1 MNKNKA
7 RGTALER
14 YIVSRLRDK
23 GFAVVRAPAS
33 GSKRKDHVPDIIALK
48 SGIILLIEVK
58 SRKSGNRIYIGKE
71 QAGGI
76 REFARKSGGEL
87 FVAAKIKNIL
97 CFIKFE
103 ELRKT
108 EKENYVIDLET
119 IEKGMKIDDLVRYVE
134 GKTNRTLDSFL

>member
-7 RGTALER
+7 RGSALER
-14 YIVSRLRDK
+14 YIVSKLRDK

-33 GSKRKDHVPDIIALK
+33 GSKRKDHIPDIIALK

-71 QAGGI
+71 QVEGI

-87 FVAAKIKNIL
+87 FVATKIKNIL
-97 CFIKFE
+97 RFVKFN
-103 ELRKT
+103 ELKKT
-108 EKENYVIDLET
+108 EKGNYVVDLET
-119 IEKGMKIDDLVRYVE
+119 IKKGMEISDLVTYVE
-134 GKTNRTLDSFL
+134 GKISKTLDSFL